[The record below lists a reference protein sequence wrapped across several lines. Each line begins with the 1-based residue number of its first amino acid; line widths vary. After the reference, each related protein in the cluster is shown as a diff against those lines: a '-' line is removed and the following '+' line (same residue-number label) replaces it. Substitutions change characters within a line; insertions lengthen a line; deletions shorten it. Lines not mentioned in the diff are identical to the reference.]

1 MSHEE
6 GRQTHIAILR
16 IKRKRTH
23 QLQPLDALVFD
34 HAEPSAKRR
43 RSDRANKE
51 AAQGSGTAPRGIF
64 RFAETVSIDS
74 FSTPSKTRSLRD
86 RIQSFLTHPPP
97 ALSRHASSSSL
108 RSAAIRTGPSTPQS
122 PHTASTPGS
131 PNLQPTPTRRKLP
144 SALRALREASSSVPS
159 DAPPAI
165 AQNAE
170 SRVSQVHAQAR
181 LQRYRIIEKR
191 RAGFDAGSD
200 AAAAAEQK
208 RLQQERRQEDDE
220 IRRGLRPPRV
230 LTTRDVRQKSGDEDA
245 GTYSGSPDA
254 AGLRIYDAIEEGEER
269 TSSTRLP
276 GYGSKGEPKVEDDR
290 MAMDQFGD
298 MLKEYLTLQESITPS
313 DDHAHYKHSDPTSLQ
328 PASSLLE
335 SSQTGDSD
343 NDFVYDVYYRDTSTA
358 MAASA
363 TSVLHTG
370 EGGWDVSSLSGLRR
384 IGQLAGMQD
393 LSDDEEGSLL
403 VHENDVDPSSEEE
416 DLADQDSNEENDYR
430 NDYPSD
436 EDPASDNFESPAAS
450 IPLGWREKRNG
461 TDWDSGGEDTDDS
474 DEEAEW
480 SD

>member
-16 IKRKRTH
+16 IKRNRTH

-230 LTTRDVRQKSGDEDA
+230 LTAREERKKLNDEEA
-245 GTYSGSPDA
+245 GTCSSSPDT
-254 AGLRIYDAIEEGEER
+254 AGLRIYDAISEGEER
-269 TSSTRLP
+269 ASSAGLP
-276 GYGSKGEPKVEDDR
+276 GHGSDGESKVEDDR

-313 DDHAHYKHSDPTSLQ
+313 DDHAHEQPDPTSLL
-328 PASSLLE
+328 PASSMLE

-343 NDFVYDVYYRDTSTA
+343 DDFVYDVYYRDTSTA
-358 MAASA
+358 LAASA
-363 TSVLHTG
+363 TSMLHTG
-370 EGGWDVSSLSGLRR
+370 EGGLDVSTLSGLRR

-393 LSDDEEGSLL
+393 LSDDDDGALL

-450 IPLGWREKRNG
+450 VPLGWREQRNG
-461 TDWDSGGEDTDDS
+461 ADWDSGGEDSDDS
-474 DEEAEW
+474 GEEAGW